1 MGRQEYT
8 LLLRRFDTSTAD
20 AQTARPSILEE
31 MKEFVD

>member
-1 MGRQEYT
+1 VTGINPAFEA
-8 LLLRRFDTSTAD
+8 FETSTAD